1 MDICLNINTN
11 WVDDDHKVNALGHEV
26 GHLYGLNDQYNHN
39 TNACNPTE
47 NTVMDGDSGTGPCDS
62 GYPTDSDATRVAQ
75 YFEYGGF
82 VEFSTTIRQNAATV
96 SWSDDAWAEKD
107 HVTWAA
113 YRLSPTH
120 DWVPFGR
127 IDKTAYVGQHRNMP
141 IIPLKRHKMEI
152 DLTKHQKDNPGVVLP
167 PVSQYAVCGR
177 VTNAQYG
184 PGTTACADV
193 TDVSNTDYN
202 NSLPTPTPTA
212 TPTPTPTRVSGFN
225 NRPGQGPPS
234 VQIAASNLS
243 PASGETVTLTAETT
257 GISRPQDILFSW
269 WSKSPSGRRWRTI
282 SGRQNSIDQSRQSG
296 SRQYQVSFNHNRS
309 VITSEPITITWQAA
323 PTLTPIETPVPT
335 PAETPVP
342 TPTETPVPTPT
353 ETPVPTPIE
362 TPVPTPTPTPSISF
376 SLSSVEQG
384 QTVYIR
390 SRNIED
396 GIRVQIDLSW
406 RFSTNENVQCPNL
419 RDDSVKAIWNTT
431 TPVDERVRA
440 CWDGDAYVNMSRNGS
455 VIASDTITIEPRDEP
470 PTATPTPTGE
480 LSVSR
485 TSLRVGQTT
494 RIRAEW
500 ANPSDLDLRFIFDTD
515 YLTTYDSCSDRS
527 SGQGITERFIAP
539 ASLTLRACQTGSTT
553 VKLKIIGG
561 AVLDSESVSIS
572 AAYTPTPTKTAVPP
586 TATPTN
592 TPRPTGDMSVSRT
605 SLRVGQTTRIRA
617 EWANPSDLD
626 LRFIFDTDYLTTYDS
641 CSDRSSGQG
650 ITERFIAPASLTL
663 RACQTGSTTVKLK
676 IIGGAVLDSESVSIS
691 AAYTP
696 TPTKTPRPNT
706 PTPTNTPTPPTPTIA
721 PTPFDC
727 NWLPPWHPACRTRQ
741 GDEEE
746 GRSSRGADGME
757 S

>member
-1 MDICLNINTN
+1 M
-11 WVDDDHKVNALGHEV
+11 
-26 GHLYGLNDQYNHN
+26 
-39 TNACNPTE
+39 
-47 NTVMDGDSGTGPCDS
+47 
-62 GYPTDSDATRVAQ
+62 
-75 YFEYGGF
+75 
-82 VEFSTTIRQNAATV
+82 
-96 SWSDDAWAEKD
+96 
-107 HVTWAA
+107 
-113 YRLSPTH
+113 
-120 DWVPFGR
+120 
-127 IDKTAYVGQHRNMP
+127 
-141 IIPLKRHKMEI
+141 
-152 DLTKHQKDNPGVVLP
+152 
-167 PVSQYAVCGR
+167 
-177 VTNAQYG
+177 
-184 PGTTACADV
+184 
-193 TDVSNTDYN
+193 
-202 NSLPTPTPTA
+202 
-212 TPTPTPTRVSGFN
+212 
-225 NRPGQGPPS
+225 
-234 VQIAASNLS
+234 
-243 PASGETVTLTAETT
+243 
-257 GISRPQDILFSW
+257 
-269 WSKSPSGRRWRTI
+269 
-282 SGRQNSIDQSRQSG
+282 
-296 SRQYQVSFNHNRS
+296 
-309 VITSEPITITWQAA
+309 
-323 PTLTPIETPVPT
+323 
-335 PAETPVP
+335 
-342 TPTETPVPTPT
+342 
-353 ETPVPTPIE
+353 
-362 TPVPTPTPTPSISF
+362 
-376 SLSSVEQG
+376 
-384 QTVYIR
+384 
-390 SRNIED
+390 
-396 GIRVQIDLSW
+396 
-406 RFSTNENVQCPNL
+406 
-419 RDDSVKAIWNTT
+419 
-431 TPVDERVRA
+431 
-440 CWDGDAYVNMSRNGS
+440 NMSRNGS

-706 PTPTNTPTPPTPTIA
+706 PTPTNTPTPPTPTIT